1 MNIKEASQRKEDLPT
16 AEHLRNNYTQSF
28 MRLTAAYNGEYQMQ
42 GKRYICPDCRKKVPE
57 IRTHFSDGSVKLN
70 CKTCGQERSYE
81 TWRFDPA
88 ECEKVITARLQKEID
103 EAEKRGQNDG
113 KEQSG

>member
-1 MNIKEASQRKEDLPT
+1 
-16 AEHLRNNYTQSF
+16 
-28 MRLTAAYNGEYQMQ
+28 
-42 GKRYICPDCRKKVPE
+42 
-57 IRTHFSDGSVKLN
+57 VKLN

-81 TWRFDPA
+81 TWKFDPA